1 LSENAARDEGVEVAL
16 NLLGNASATA
26 EDAKFDVLVVGL
38 HFFNPA
44 PLMRVVEIIPGV
56 RTAEPIVAT
65 LTAFVRRLGHQP
77 VIAQDTPGFV
87 VNHAGRGLLTEA
99 LQVLDEGVATAA
111 DVDRIARDVL
121 GLRMGPFELLDL
133 TGLDVSHPVLESI
146 WSGFYGDP
154 RLRPSP
160 TTRLRAQAGLLGRKS
175 GAGFYRYPDGAQQD
189 VAEPELPTYDDA
201 PVWTDNAV
209 LAGLLRESGVRLDD
223 GSGPADSSVVLLTPF
238 GESAAAA
245 GRARDLPLSRVVGVD
260 PLTEFARRLTVSIHP
275 GVHPVAG
282 RTAVAALA
290 ATGRAVTVVRD
301 APVSVAQRLLAS
313 IINTACEIAH
323 RRIATPAD
331 IDTAVRLGLGY
342 PRGPLEWGEAIGS
355 ARVQTILQTLYR
367 DHGDPRYRPS
377 RWLTD
382 RVLISVPLTTSG
394 TSPIDLHTAAV
405 PEPDRGVVHA

>member
-146 WSGFYGDP
+146 
-154 RLRPSP
+154 
-160 TTRLRAQAGLLGRKS
+160 
-175 GAGFYRYPDGAQQD
+175 
-189 VAEPELPTYDDA
+189 
-201 PVWTDNAV
+201 
-209 LAGLLRESGVRLDD
+209 
-223 GSGPADSSVVLLTPF
+223 
-238 GESAAAA
+238 
-245 GRARDLPLSRVVGVD
+245 
-260 PLTEFARRLTVSIHP
+260 
-275 GVHPVAG
+275 
-282 RTAVAALA
+282 
-290 ATGRAVTVVRD
+290 
-301 APVSVAQRLLAS
+301 
-313 IINTACEIAH
+313 
-323 RRIATPAD
+323 
-331 IDTAVRLGLGY
+331 
-342 PRGPLEWGEAIGS
+342 
-355 ARVQTILQTLYR
+355 
-367 DHGDPRYRPS
+367 
-377 RWLTD
+377 
-382 RVLISVPLTTSG
+382 
-394 TSPIDLHTAAV
+394 
-405 PEPDRGVVHA
+405 